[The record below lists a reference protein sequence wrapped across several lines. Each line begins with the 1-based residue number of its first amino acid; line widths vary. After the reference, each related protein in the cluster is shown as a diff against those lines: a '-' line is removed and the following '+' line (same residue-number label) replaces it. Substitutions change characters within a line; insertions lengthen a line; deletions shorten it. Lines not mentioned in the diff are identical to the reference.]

1 MLSPE
6 IDSSERRD
14 VVASQWTRIGGELA
28 GRASPLPV
36 VVEDLIAD
44 TARVARDEAR
54 LFWIAASW
62 LAVHAAWVDLRRL
75 RYALQALDVESRS
88 VAGALLSVA
97 ASEPSPAVRL
107 VAAAGPAR
115 ALSPGRPLFRI
126 VEETPTLV
134 PYYRA
139 ESLPLFKRW
148 GLWQDDISLKFDAV
162 RPAAAILARC
172 PELRLRAALGPGLEA
187 VIVAYTLSEPT
198 HAKALAKR
206 TGATYAAVH
215 EAAQTLVNR
224 GVLQIVRRGRA
235 HMLSPTA
242 FGHELAAI

>member
-1 MLSPE
+1 MPPWE
-6 IDSSERRD
+6 IESSERRN
-14 VVASQWTRIGGELA
+14 VVASQWTRIGGELT
-28 GRASPLPV
+28 GRGSSVPV
-36 VVEDLIAD
+36 MLEDLIAD

-54 LFWIAASW
+54 IFWIAASW

-75 RYALQALDVESRS
+75 RRALKALDVESRS

-97 ASEPSPAVRL
+97 ASESSVAARL
-107 VAAAGPAR
+107 LAAAGPAR

-126 VEETPTLV
+126 VEETPSLV

-139 ESLPLFKRW
+139 ESLSLFKRW

-187 VIVAYTLSEPT
+187 VIVASTLSEPA
-198 HAKALAKR
+198 HAKALAER
-206 TGATYAAVH
+206 IGATYAAVH
-215 EAAQTLVNR
+215 EAAQALVNR
-224 GVLQIVRRGRA
+224 GVLRLDRRGRA